1 VPHIQGDGDEAD
13 DLGDG
18 DGRGSCS
25 VARPPRARS
34 RSNSTACR
42 RGGGTL
48 YASLQKR
55 DEFMKQGAGHGAK
68 AIAPKAGVLR
78 LTLPDVAPGEYALS
92 VMHDANDDRQLN
104 MSPQF
109 IPLEGW
115 AMSNGDALMG
125 PPTFDLVKV
134 TVPASGGTVR
144 ATVQYYDGKMPTR

>member
-1 VPHIQGDGDEAD
+1 MKRTIWAMATAGLLFGGAAAAGEVTIELNGVQ
-13 DLGDG
+13 
-18 DGRGSCS
+18 
-25 VARPPRARS
+25 AR
-34 RSNSTACR
+34 
-42 RGGGTL
+42 GGTL